1 MDATRLTAAVSTKT
15 HGFKP
20 DATDFKII
28 SLLRKDGRMPYRTIA
43 AELDIT
49 EATVRTR
56 VKRLEETNT
65 VKVVAVTDIAAA
77 GFELLLA
84 IGVEIEGRSAS
95 EVGRD
100 LAKLSEVYS
109 VSVVIGSHDIEIL
122 ALAKNQTH
130 MNELLS
136 QLAAVKGV
144 RKLLPSLAVD
154 VLKNQPNWVP
164 FNND

>member
-1 MDATRLTAAVSTKT
+1 MDSKGAPSIVSSEG
-15 HGFKP
+15 HGFSP

-65 VKVVAVTDIAAA
+65 IKVVAVTDIAAA

-84 IGVEIEGRSAS
+84 VGVEIEGRSAS

-122 ALAKNQTH
+122 ALAKDQAH
-130 MNELLS
+130 MNNLLTE
-136 QLAAVKGV
+136 LAAVEGV

>member
-1 MDATRLTAAVSTKT
+1 MAVKKLTIDGSKA
-15 HGFKP
+15 HGFTT

-28 SLLRKDGRMPYRTIA
+28 SLLRKDGRMAYRTIA
-43 AELDIT
+43 SELDIT

-56 VKRLEETNT
+56 VKRLEESNT
-65 VKVVAVTDIAAA
+65 IKVVAVTDIEAA
-77 GFELLLA
+77 GFDMLLA
-84 IGVEIEGRSAS
+84 IGVELEGRAAS
-95 EVGRD
+95 EVGHD
-100 LAKLSEVYS
+100 LAKLDEVYS

-122 ALAKNQTH
+122 ALARDQTH
-130 MNELLS
+130 MNELLT